1 MSETSP
7 TTHRN
12 PVIGQKKQGSIGI
25 PYPNTDAKIVD
36 LKTGVDELQAGERG
50 ELIIK
55 GPQVMKGYW
64 ENPEETATAFRD
76 GWLYTGDIATMD
88 EEGYFYIVGR
98 KKDMII
104 ASGYNVYPIEVE
116 DIIYQHPA
124 VKETCVY
131 GVPDSYR
138 GETVKAAIVLKEGK
152 SVTEQEIREF
162 CVQRLARYKVPRSFE
177 FRERLPK
184 SAVGKILRR
193 ILMEEAQSPTA
204 GGR

>member
-64 ENPEETATAFRD
+64 ENPEETATALRD

-138 GETVKAAIVLKEGK
+138 GK
-152 SVTEQEIREF
+152 R
-162 CVQRLARYKVPRSFE
+162 
-177 FRERLPK
+177 
-184 SAVGKILRR
+184 
-193 ILMEEAQSPTA
+193 
-204 GGR
+204 

>member
-1 MSETSP
+1 L
-7 TTHRN
+7 
-12 PVIGQKKQGSIGI
+12 
-25 PYPNTDAKIVD
+25 D
-36 LKTGVDELQAGERG
+36 LQEGERG

-55 GPQVMKGYW
+55 GPKVMKGYW
-64 ENPEETATAFRD
+64 ENQEETATALRD

-124 VKETCVY
+124 VRETCVY

-138 GETVKAAIVLKEGK
+138 GETVKAAIVLKKGK

-177 FRERLPK
+177 FREQLPK

-193 ILMEEAQSPTA
+193 ILMEEVTQNPTV

>member
-12 PVIGQKKQGSIGI
+12 PVIGQQKQGSIGI

-64 ENPEETATAFRD
+64 ENPEETATALRD

-88 EEGYFYIVGR
+88 EE
-98 KKDMII
+98 
-104 ASGYNVYPIEVE
+104 
-116 DIIYQHPA
+116 DISI
-124 VKETCVY
+124 
-131 GVPDSYR
+131 S
-138 GETVKAAIVLKEGK
+138 
-152 SVTEQEIREF
+152 
-162 CVQRLARYKVPRSFE
+162 
-177 FRERLPK
+177 
-184 SAVGKILRR
+184 
-193 ILMEEAQSPTA
+193 
-204 GGR
+204 